1 MDLNEAKQILKNA
14 GYQLNEGR
22 YGEYTPE
29 EINIQNLLNEIKNNL
44 KSDLMDII
52 EDNFAAKSLSFD
64 TCDIDIT
71 NDGILKIYM
80 NLGSKAYGDSYKAT
94 YNVKYKLIKVDLVNT
109 EDDADEPQSIEEL
122 INNHGSMEC
131 TNCIYKQAGPVLYEC
146 TMYNEE
152 NEEISDELDY
162 TPKAVRTVISTFGI
176 IKNAREFILDIAYP
190 FKSIE
195 LELVIDAD

>member
-1 MDLNEAKQILKNA
+1 MNLNEAKQILKNA

-22 YGEYTPE
+22 YGEYTPDQ
-29 EINIQNLLNEIKNNL
+29 INIQNLSNEIKNNL
-44 KSDLMDII
+44 KEDLSVII
-52 EDNFAAKSLSFD
+52 DDQCSAESIDLDNYI
-64 TCDIDIT
+64 IDIT

-80 NLGSKAYGDSYKAT
+80 NRGSKAYGDSYKAT

-122 INNHGSMEC
+122 INNQGSMEC
-131 TNCIYKQAGPVLYEC
+131 TNCIYKQAGPVSYEC

>member
-1 MDLNEAKQILKNA
+1 MNLNEAKQILKKA

-22 YGEYTPE
+22 YGEYTPDQ
-29 EINIQNLLNEIKNNL
+29 INIQNLSNEIKTSL
-44 KSDLMDII
+44 KRDLMDII

-71 NDGILKIYM
+71 NDGILKLYI
-80 NLGSKAYGDSYKAT
+80 NHGGKAYGDSYKAT
-94 YNVKYKLIKVDLVNT
+94 YNVKYKLIKVDLVDV

-131 TNCIYKQAGPVLYEC
+131 TNCIYKQAGPVSYEC

-162 TPKAVRTVISTFGI
+162 TPKAVKTIISTFGI
-176 IKNAREFILDIAYP
+176 IENSWQFILGIAYP
-190 FKSIE
+190 FKAIE

>member
-22 YGEYTPE
+22 YGEYTPDQ
-29 EINIQNLLNEIKNNL
+29 INIQNLSNEIKNNL
-44 KSDLMDII
+44 KRDLMDII

-131 TNCIYKQAGPVLYEC
+131 TNCIYKQVGPVLYEC